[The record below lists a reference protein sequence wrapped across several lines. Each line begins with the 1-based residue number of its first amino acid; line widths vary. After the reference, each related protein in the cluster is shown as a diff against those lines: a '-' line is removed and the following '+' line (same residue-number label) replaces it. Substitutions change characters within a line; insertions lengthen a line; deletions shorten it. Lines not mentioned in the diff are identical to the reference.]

1 MLDILDVINEATKEA
16 NSFENHA
23 AKDLTLEERLLYLK
37 GLALVMN
44 ADGEIHPEEKEYIRI
59 LVKSF
64 EMDESILESFVEF
77 AQCPDKDTVQAFFR
91 TFRRRQI
98 AQLFLFD
105 ALMMTCR
112 DDFVDEREK
121 AVVDKIAEQLEVLE
135 GTYQDIYDLFCHIKN
150 NDWNESSLYF
160 SSHLLNVDFFK
171 HLLSFHSID
180 YADFLNRTRQL
191 NKVRFQQYLQK
202 KLGITDISWGKLSY
216 NNEGI
221 DVSHKNVSLKPV
233 KNLKSF
239 SYEVI
244 VPYIQHLIDRDEA
257 SVNNEV
263 LYLGKGTSEEY
274 VLNLNDVSLKYEKI
288 DRIILLDG
296 VDEKDII
303 NCPDNLIDKMLGLVK
318 TGNPLIDFDNYIKS
332 IGLSIAW
339 IEIFNDKVY
348 FPKINGKLTDSS
360 EHPSIN
366 IDAYCNVQICH
377 SDGSM
382 GMNYIEEDKVRHN
395 KPCLSYISN
404 NRFKDI
410 GSSRYQYILE
420 KVVDNQGISV
430 GSYYLGH
437 AIYDDGVPDEFAI
450 TLPKTQHDIADWIS
464 LKDKISLKDIIE
476 AGCYLT
482 K

>member
-23 AKDLTLEERLLYLK
+23 AKDLTLEERLLYLQ

-44 ADGEIHPEEKEYIRI
+44 ADGEIHQEEKEYIRI
-59 LVKSF
+59 LIKSF

-77 AQCPDKDTVQAFFR
+77 AQRPDKDTVQAFFR
-91 TFRRRQI
+91 TFRRRPI

-105 ALMMTCR
+105 ALMMTHR
-112 DDFVDEREK
+112 DDSVDDREK
-121 AVVDKIAEQLEVLE
+121 AVVDKIAEQLEVLK

-171 HLLSFHSID
+171 HLLSFYSID
-180 YADFLNRTRQL
+180 YADFLDRTRQL

-202 KLGITDISWGKLSY
+202 KLGITDISWGELSY
-216 NNEGI
+216 NNENI

-239 SYEVI
+239 SYQVI

-274 VLNLNDVSLKYEKI
+274 VFNLNDVSLKYEKI

-296 VDEKDII
+296 VDEKAII
-303 NCPDNLIDKMLGLVK
+303 NCPDNLLDKMLGLVK

-339 IEIFNDKVY
+339 IEIFDDKIY

-410 GSSRYQYILE
+410 GSSRYHYTLE
-420 KVVDNQGISV
+420 KVVDNQGISE
-430 GSYYLGH
+430 GSYYLGR

-450 TLPKTQHDIADWIS
+450 DLPKTKHDSADWIS
-464 LKDKISLKDIIE
+464 LKNKISFKDIIE
-476 AGCYLT
+476 AGCYLI